1 MKKNILDNNTFLM
14 IISILG
20 SILIWVMVAYNID
33 TDIPSTIRN
42 VPVNINTSDQSLVRM
57 GLEPIADNVDF
68 TVDVEVIGA
77 RSIIGNMNPSDI
89 QIEARVNNVSGPG
102 TYDLALEV
110 VDSKNR
116 NVEIKGTTPE
126 TISLRFDRM
135 VTKTLPINL
144 ELIGIDIPEGYVM
157 DEESIYPTEVTVTGP
172 SEEMG
177 KVKTANVAVAFEK
190 PISKPVNTNIDIKLY
205 DEDENVIESPYF
217 EFDSEEVTLDIPVL
231 KKKTIPVTF
240 DFVNVPEGFDV
251 DILEYALS
259 PTEVEVAGPEAL
271 LSTLNELH
279 IGYIDIRTLAPD
291 VNFFY
296 DLELPDGFISVEGI
310 EDINL
315 RFIPDKFDFK
325 DLNIDSD
332 SIYVINT
339 SDKYD
344 VTIQSKGIT
353 GVTVYGLTHD
363 LEMVTAKDLVA
374 QVDMNH
380 VEYKLGQVTVPVEI
394 MMPGKSTCWASGVH
408 YNVRATIKNK

>member
-14 IISILG
+14 VISVLG
-20 SILIWVMVAYNID
+20 SILIWIMVAYNVD
-33 TDIPSTIRN
+33 TAIPITIRN
-42 VPVNINTSDQSLVRM
+42 VPVSINVADEALTRM
-57 GLEPIADNVDF
+57 GLKPVADNIDF

-77 RSIIGNMNPSDI
+77 RSTVGNMKPSDI

-116 NVEIKGTTPE
+116 DIEIKGTTPE
-126 TISLRFDRM
+126 TISLRFDRE
-135 VTKTLPINL
+135 VTKKLPINL
-144 ELIGIDIPEGYVM
+144 ELTGIDIPEGYVM

-172 SEEMG
+172 SEEME
-177 KVKTANVAVAFEK
+177 KVKTANVIMAFNE
-190 PISKPVNTNIDIKLY
+190 PISKSVSSEVAIELHDQ
-205 DEDENVIESPYF
+205 DENVIESPYIKMNNN
-217 EFDSEEVTLDIPVL
+217 EVTVDIPVL
-231 KKKTIPVTF
+231 KKKTIPVSF

-251 DILEYALS
+251 SILEYALS
-259 PTEVEVAGPEAL
+259 PNEIEVAGPEEL
-271 LSTLNELH
+271 LQSFNELH
-279 IGYIDIRTLAPD
+279 LGYIDMRTLAPD
-291 VNFFY
+291 VNLFY
-296 DLELPDGFISVEGI
+296 DVELPDGFISVEGI
-310 EDINL
+310 EDLNL
-315 RFIPDKFDFK
+315 MFIPDKFDYK
-325 DLNIDSD
+325 ELNIDSD

-344 VTIQSKGIT
+344 VTIQSKGIS

-394 MMPGKSTCWASGVH
+394 MMPGKSTCWASGIH